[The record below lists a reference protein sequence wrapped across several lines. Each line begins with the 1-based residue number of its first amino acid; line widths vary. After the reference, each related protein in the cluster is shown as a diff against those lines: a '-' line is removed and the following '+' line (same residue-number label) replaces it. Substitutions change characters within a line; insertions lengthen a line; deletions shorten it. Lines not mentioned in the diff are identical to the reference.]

1 MAHVT
6 LEQLRDVF
14 ARLDSGSRVVAS
26 GNFATPGPLVKAL
39 DESLDSYLL
48 HMLNA
53 HGDLPDREGVLL
65 ETAFVGP
72 AMRNRPG
79 LRYVPCRLSMVP
91 HLYSGPLPPDVVL
104 LHTSTPRYGRVS
116 LGLEVNVLP
125 AAMEAARARGG
136 IVVGMMN
143 PRMPYLYGD
152 AEMLT
157 SHFDYLVEVEEPI
170 YAVAPTEPDLVS
182 RAIGTN
188 IAELIQD
195 NATLQLGIGA
205 IPDAV
210 LTQLKGHRGLTVWSE
225 TFSDGVLGLERAGT
239 LNRDR
244 PIIASFIL
252 GSDELYEWVH
262 DNPRIR
268 LLRTEKTNDPAV
280 IARHPR
286 MTSVNSAIQVDLY
299 GQANASTIHNKI
311 YSGFGG
317 QTDFIV
323 GAMHAPE
330 GQAFIALKSWHH
342 KSETSTIVDSLDAR
356 VTSFQQTAVA
366 TEQGVAHLWGRS
378 QAEQAK
384 ELIDSAAHPEAKEDL
399 TKAARKHGLFR

>member
-1 MAHVT
+1 MAYVT

-14 ARLDSGSRVVAS
+14 SRLDSGSRVVAS
-26 GNFATPGPLVKAL
+26 GNFATPGPLIAAL
-39 DESLDSYLL
+39 DESLDSFIL

-53 HGDLPDREGVLL
+53 HGSLPDREGVLL

-72 AMRNRPG
+72 AMRGRKG

-91 HLYSGPLPPDVVL
+91 HLFSGPLPPDVVL
-104 LHTSTPRYGRVS
+104 LHTSTPRYGQVS

-125 AAMEAARARGG
+125 AAMEAARDRGG

-152 AEMLT
+152 AEILT
-157 SHFDYLVEVEEPI
+157 SHFDYLVEVDEPLI
-170 YAVAPTEPDLVS
+170 SVEPSEPDLVS

-188 IAELIQD
+188 IAALIGD
-195 NATLQLGIGA
+195 NSTLQLGIGG

-210 LTQLKGHRGLTVWSE
+210 LSQLKGHRGLTVWSE
-225 TFSDGVLGLERAGT
+225 TFSDGVLGLEQAGAM
-239 LNRDR
+239 NKDR

-252 GSDELYEWVH
+252 GSTELYEWVH
-262 DNPRIR
+262 DNARIR

-286 MTSVNSAIQVDLY
+286 MTSVNSAIQVDIF
-299 GQANASTIHNKI
+299 GQANASTIKNKI

-330 GQAFIALKSWHH
+330 GQAFIALKSWHD
-342 KSETSTIVDSLDAR
+342 KSSTSTIVDSLHAR
-356 VTSFQQTAVA
+356 VTSFQQTAIA
-366 TEQGVAHLWGRS
+366 TEQGVASLWGRS

-384 ELIDSAAHPEAKEDL
+384 ELIDSAAHPDAKEWL

>member
-14 ARLDSGSRVVAS
+14 SRLDSGSRVVAS
-26 GNFATPGPLVKAL
+26 GNFATPAPLIKAL
-39 DESLDSYLL
+39 DESLDSYIL

-72 AMRNRPG
+72 AMRRRKG

-91 HLYSGPLPPDVVL
+91 HLYAGPLPPDVVL

-125 AAMEAARARGG
+125 AAVEAARARGG
-136 IVVGMMN
+136 MVIGMMN
-143 PRMPYLYGD
+143 PRMPYIYGD

-157 SHFDYLVEVEEPI
+157 DHFDYVIEIDEPLYSI
-170 YAVAPTEPDLVS
+170 EPTEPDLVS

-188 IAELIQD
+188 VAELIDD
-195 NATLQLGIGA
+195 NATLQLGIGG

-210 LTQLKGHRGLTVWSE
+210 LGHLKGHRGLTVWSE
-225 TFSDGVLGLERAGT
+225 TFSDGVMALEQAGA

-244 PIIASFIL
+244 SIIGSFIF
-252 GSDELYEWVH
+252 GSQELYQWCN

-268 LLRTEKTNDPAV
+268 LLRTEKTNDPAL

-286 MTSVNSAIQVDLY
+286 MTSVNSALQVDLY
-299 GQANASTIHNKI
+299 GQANASTIKNRI

-330 GQAFIALKSWHH
+330 GKAFIALKSWHE
-342 KSETSTIVDSLDAR
+342 KSSTSTIVDSLDAR
-356 VTSFQQTAVA
+356 VTSFQQTAVV

-384 ELIDSAAHPEAKEDL
+384 ELIDRAAHPEAREQL

>member
-26 GNFATPGPLVKAL
+26 GNFATPGPLIKAL

-53 HGDLPDREGVLL
+53 HGELPDREGVLL

-72 AMRNRPG
+72 AMRKRKG

-91 HLYSGPLPPDVVL
+91 HLFTGPLPPDVVL

-157 SHFDYLVEVEEPI
+157 SHFDYLVEVDEPI
-170 YAVAPTEPDLVS
+170 ISVEPSEPDLVS

-188 IAELIQD
+188 IAALIED

-210 LTQLKGHRGLTVWSE
+210 LTQLKGHRGLTIWSE
-225 TFSDGVLGLERAGT
+225 TFADGVLGLERAGA
-239 LNRDR
+239 LSKDR

-252 GSDELYEWVH
+252 GSEELYDWVH

-286 MTSVNSAIQVDLY
+286 MTSVNSALQVDLY

-330 GQAFIALKSWHH
+330 GQAFIALKSWHE
-342 KSETSTIVDSLDAR
+342 KSQTSTIVDSLDAR
-356 VTSFQQTAVA
+356 VTSFQQTGVA

-384 ELIDSAAHPEAKEDL
+384 ELIDSAAHPDAKDKL

>member
-14 ARLDSGSRVVAS
+14 SRLASGSRVVAS
-26 GNFATPGPLVKAL
+26 GNFATPTPLIQAL
-39 DESLDSYLL
+39 DESLDSYILN
-48 HMLNA
+48 MLNA
-53 HGDLPDREGVLL
+53 HGDLPDRDGVLL

-72 AMRNRPG
+72 GMRKRKG

-125 AAMEAARARGG
+125 AAVEAARARGG

-143 PRMPYLYGD
+143 PQMPYLYGD

-157 SHFDYLVEVEEPI
+157 SHFDYLVEIDQPVMSIE
-170 YAVAPTEPDLVS
+170 PTEPDLVS

-188 IAELIQD
+188 VAEQIED
-195 NATLQLGIGA
+195 SSTLQLGIGG

-210 LTQLKGHRGLTVWSE
+210 LGHLKGHRKLTIWSE
-225 TFSDGVLGLERAGT
+225 TFSDGVLALEKAGA
-239 LNRDR
+239 LNKDR
-244 PIIASFIL
+244 PIVASFIF
-252 GSDELYEWVH
+252 GSRELYDWIH
-262 DNPRIR
+262 DNPRVR
-268 LLRTEKTNDPAV
+268 LLRTEKTNDPAI

-286 MTSVNSAIQVDLY
+286 MTSVNSALQVDLY

-330 GQAFIALKSWHH
+330 GRAFIALKSWHE
-342 KSETSTIVDSLDAR
+342 KSSTSTIVDSLDAR
-356 VTSFQQTAVA
+356 VTSFQQTAVV

-384 ELIDSAAHPEAKEDL
+384 ALIESAAHPEAQESL